1 MNKMTL
7 FTTVAVLTGLS
18 AAQASVIVYEDM
30 ADWSNAVGDHA
41 TIDFTDGTLG
51 EFINDHYSHYGI
63 GFSEDTIFYQNGFFT
78 DIWGFTGLLQIGTTI
93 FFDTPQQWFGI
104 DHVGHLLVDFYSGDD
119 LVWSSNILVPPSG
132 ENLAFAGFVLP
143 ISFDS
148 VYLYRLGVDNVAV
161 IDNIYF
167 AVPAPGA
174 LGLLLLAGAAA
185 TRRRRHA

>member
-1 MNKMTL
+1 MNTIALMA
-7 FTTVAVLTGLS
+7 TVPALAVLS
-18 AAQASVIVYEDM
+18 VAQASVDVYEDM

-51 EFINDHYSHYGI
+51 ELINDHYSHYGI

-93 FFDTPQQWFGI
+93 YFDTPQQWIGI

-174 LGLLLLAGAAA
+174 FCLLLLAGIAR
-185 TRRRRHA
+185 TRCRHV